1 MAIVPHR
8 NSGDES
14 HSDMDRFSSGHRNQI
29 LTKSPYDPRLMFN
42 QNNERSNED
51 LNDSS
56 SRYEFREGNF
66 AATE

>member
-1 MAIVPHR
+1 MVAHR

-14 HSDMDRFSSGHRNQI
+14 HSDMDRFSSVHSNRVPI
-29 LTKSPYDPRLMFN
+29 KSPYDPRLIFN
-42 QNNERSNED
+42 RSNERSNED

-56 SRYEFREGNF
+56 SHYNFRDGNF